1 MNSYFSKLK
10 IVLFLLISC
19 SFFSQKLPTSNE
31 IISEY
36 YKALGGLAKLEQVKY
51 LKMQTILT
59 VDSKSYA
66 GTEVW
71 IAPNIFKKT
80 QKLGHEEVIQFF
92 DGKFGYVSQ
101 GDHREAMSEPVVQKL
116 QKRKLIAA
124 LEFDAN
130 EFNKVEEAKS
140 GQQQF
145 YVLVKSD
152 SKIYFDKQTSLLS
165 KIETS
170 EGNQNFWD
178 YKSFDGILLPTKII
192 TTGQNKTSELTYQN
206 ILVNREVTYDDLQ

>member
-10 IVLFLLISC
+10 IVLFLLIGC
-19 SFFSQKLPTSNE
+19 SFFSQKLPTSNDV
-31 IISEY
+31 ISEY
-36 YKALGGLAKLEQVKY
+36 YKALGGLDRLEKIKY
-51 LKMQTILT
+51 LKMQTTMTI
-59 VDSKSYA
+59 DARSYN

-80 QKLGHEEVIQFF
+80 QKLGHEEVVQLF

-101 GDHREAMSEPVVQKL
+101 GDHREAMSESIVQKL

-130 EFNKVEEAKS
+130 DFNKVEESKNE
-140 GQQQF
+140 QQQF
-145 YVLVKSD
+145 YVLIKSD
-152 SKIYFDKQTSLLS
+152 SKIYFDKQTKLLS

-170 EGNQNFWD
+170 QGNQNFSD
-178 YKSFDGILLPTKII
+178 YKSFDGILFPTKII
-192 TTGQNKTSELTYQN
+192 TTGQDKTSELTYQN

>member
-1 MNSYFSKLK
+1 MNSYFYKLK
-10 IVLFLLISC
+10 IVLFLLIGC
-19 SFFSQKLPTSNE
+19 SFFSQKLPTSSE

-66 GTEVW
+66 GTEAW

-80 QKLGHEEVIQFF
+80 QKLGHEEVIQLF

-101 GDHREAMSEPVVQKL
+101 GDHREALSEPIVQKL

-130 EFNKVEEAKS
+130 DFNKVEEYKN

-145 YVLVKSD
+145 YILVKSD
-152 SKIYFDKQTSLLS
+152 SKIYFDKQTKLLS

-170 EGNQNFWD
+170 EGNQNFSD
-178 YKSFDGILLPTKII
+178 YTSFDGILFPTKII
-192 TTGQNKTSELTYQN
+192 TTRQNKTSELTYQN

>member
-10 IVLFLLISC
+10 IVLFLLIGC
-19 SFFSQKLPTSNE
+19 SFFSQKLPTSNDV
-31 IISEY
+31 ISEY
-36 YKALGGLAKLEQVKY
+36 YKALGGLDRLEKIKY
-51 LKMQTILT
+51 LKMQTTMTI
-59 VDSKSYA
+59 DARSYN

-80 QKLGHEEVIQFF
+80 QKLGHEEVVQLF

-101 GDHREAMSEPVVQKL
+101 GDHREAMSESIVQKL

-130 EFNKVEEAKS
+130 DFNKVEES
-140 GQQQF
+140 RNGQQQF
-145 YVLVKSD
+145 YVLIKSD
-152 SKIYFDKQTSLLS
+152 SKIYFDKQTKLLS

-170 EGNQNFWD
+170 QGNQNFSD
-178 YKSFDGILLPTKII
+178 YKSFDGILFPTKII
-192 TTGQNKTSELTYQN
+192 TTGQDKTSELTYQN

>member
-10 IVLFLLISC
+10 IVLFLLIGC
-19 SFFSQKLPTSNE
+19 SFFSQKLPTSNDV
-31 IISEY
+31 ISEY
-36 YKALGGLAKLEQVKY
+36 YKALGGLDRLEKIKY
-51 LKMQTILT
+51 LKMQTTMTI
-59 VDSKSYA
+59 DARSYN

-80 QKLGHEEVIQFF
+80 QKLGHEEVVQLF

-101 GDHREAMSEPVVQKL
+101 GDHREAMSESIVQKL

-130 EFNKVEEAKS
+130 DFNKVEES
-140 GQQQF
+140 ENEQQQF
-145 YVLVKSD
+145 YVLIKSD
-152 SKIYFDKQTSLLS
+152 SKIYFDKQTKLLS

-170 EGNQNFWD
+170 QGNQNFSD
-178 YKSFDGILLPTKII
+178 YKSFDGILFPTKII
-192 TTGQNKTSELTYQN
+192 TTGQDKTSELTYQN